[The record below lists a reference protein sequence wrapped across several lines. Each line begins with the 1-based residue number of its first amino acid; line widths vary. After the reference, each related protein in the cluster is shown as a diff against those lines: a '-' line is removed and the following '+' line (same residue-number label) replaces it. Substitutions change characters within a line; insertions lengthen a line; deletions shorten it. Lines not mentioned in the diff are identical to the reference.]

1 MTDTISRVPA
11 DASAPAGLPDGL
23 AASLPDGLVG
33 KPVRYRVDS
42 DYTELV
48 PVHVVWEVTLAC
60 NLKCQHCGSRAGRP
74 RSDELNT
81 AEALEL
87 VDHLAALGTRE
98 LTLIGGEAYL
108 RKDWIELIRRSRDHG
123 IRTAIQ
129 TGARNLTDKRLDEA
143 AEAGLQGVGVSIDG
157 LPELH
162 DRVRGV
168 PGSYDQAIDALK
180 RAKARGMAVSVN
192 TQIGAETAE
201 HLPELMDRII
211 AAGATHW
218 QIQLTVAMGN
228 AVDNPE
234 LLLQPYK
241 LIEVMPLLARL
252 YREGE
257 ARGLLM
263 VVGNNV
269 GYFGPYEHIWRGFG
283 DDADHWNGC
292 SAGQTGIGIE
302 ADGTIKGCPS
312 LATSLYAAGNVREM
326 SVGDIWRHSEKMS
339 FGRLRDVEE
348 LWGYC
353 RTCYY
358 ADVCR
363 AGCTWTSES
372 LLGKRGNNPYCHH
385 RVLDLAKHG
394 LRERVV
400 KIREAPQ
407 ESFAVGE
414 FALITEAIPGAEVT
428 PLPVRDPAT
437 VHVARRERS
446 AAGGALPPSLKPCR
460 SCQQYIWP
468 HEVTCPHCDADVAAA
483 ATAHEAEQAR
493 RRTLIAD
500 ATRILAKAA
509 QARAARLEAGA

>member
-1 MTDTISRVPA
+1 MTDTLPSARA
-11 DASAPAGLPDGL
+11 APAPLPE
-23 AASLPDGLVG
+23 SVTPEG
-33 KPVRYRVDS
+33 KPIRWRVER
-42 DYTELV
+42 DYTHLV

-74 RSDELNT
+74 RADELNT
-81 AEALEL
+81 EEALDL
-87 VDHLAALGTRE
+87 IDRLAALGTRE

-108 RKDWIELIRRSRDHG
+108 RRDWIELIRRSRNHG

-143 AEAGLQGVGVSIDG
+143 ADAGLQGVGVSIDG
-157 LPELH
+157 LPDLH

-180 RAKARGMAVSVN
+180 RAKARGLAVSVN
-192 TQIGAETAE
+192 TQIGAETAD

-234 LLLQPYK
+234 LLLQPWR

-252 YREGE
+252 YREGL

-263 VVGNNV
+263 IVGNNV
-269 GYFGPYEHIWRGFG
+269 GYFGPYERMWRGLG
-283 DDADHWNGC
+283 DDTDHWNGC

-302 ADGTIKGCPS
+302 ANGAIKGCPS
-312 LATSLYAAGNVREM
+312 LATSLYTAGNVRDM
-326 SVGDIWRHSEKMS
+326 SIEDIWRHSEKMA
-339 FGRLRDVEE
+339 FGRVRDVEE
-348 LWGYC
+348 LYGYC

-372 LLGKRGNNPYCHH
+372 LLGKRGDNPYCHH
-385 RVLDLAKHG
+385 RVLDLARHG
-394 LRERVV
+394 WRERVV
-400 KIREAPQ
+400 KTREAPPD
-407 ESFAVGE
+407 SFAIGE
-414 FALITEAIPGAEVT
+414 FALIREPVPGAQTVA
-428 PLPVRDPAT
+428 LPTRDPAH
-437 VHVARRERS
+437 VHVATRERS
-446 AAGGALPPSLKPCR
+446 AAGGALPPSLSVCR
-460 SCQQYIWP
+460 SCDQYVWP
-468 HEVTCPHCDADVAAA
+468 HETECPHCAADLAGVQAQYDAAA
-483 ATAHEAEQAR
+483 QRRQA
-493 RRTLIAD
+493 LIAQ
-500 ATRILAKAA
+500 AERVLGLARAA
-509 QARAARLEAGA
+509 QAETQG

>member
-1 MTDTISRVPA
+1 MTDTISPPLSETSVPMA
-11 DASAPAGLPDGL
+11 LD
-23 AASLPDGLVG
+23 G
-33 KPVRYRVDS
+33 KPARYRLER

-81 AEALEL
+81 EEALEL
-87 VDHLAALGTRE
+87 IDHLAALGTRE

-108 RKDWIELIRRSRDHG
+108 RRDWIELVRRSRAHG
-123 IRTAIQ
+123 MRTAIQ
-129 TGARNLTDKRLDEA
+129 TGARNLTDKRLDDA
-143 AEAGLQGVGVSIDG
+143 AEAGLQAVGVSIDG

-168 PGSYDQAIDALK
+168 AGSYDQAIDALK

-241 LIEVMPLLARL
+241 LLEIMPLLARL
-252 YREGE
+252 YQEGLD
-257 ARGLLM
+257 RGLLM
-263 VVGNNV
+263 VVGNNI
-269 GYFGPYEHIWRGFG
+269 GYFGPYEHIWRGLG
-283 DDADHWNGC
+283 DETDHWNGC

-302 ADGTIKGCPS
+302 ANGAIKGCPS
-312 LATSLYAAGNVREM
+312 LATSLYTAGNIREM
-326 SVGDIWRHSEKMS
+326 SVADIWRHSEKMS
-339 FGRLRDVEE
+339 FGRLRDVSE

-400 KIREAPQ
+400 KIKDAPQ
-407 ESFAVGE
+407 ESFAIGE
-414 FALITEAIPGAEVT
+414 FALITEAIPGVEAE
-428 PLPVRDPAT
+428 PMPARDPAA

-446 AAGGALPPSLKPCR
+446 AAGGALPPQLKLCR
-460 SCQQYIWP
+460 ACDSYIWP
-468 HEVTCPHCDADVAAA
+468 HETLCPHCSADVARAEAA
-483 ATAHEAEQAR
+483 YEVDAER
-493 RRTLIAD
+493 RRALIAD
-500 ATRILAKAA
+500 ATHILGRLQAA
-509 QARAARLEAGA
+509 WLEAQGAPA